1 VSSTYKI
8 VDVEYEGKLLLAQVT
23 VKDDKWVYVDNVWD
37 QQGRIVKLDKELENE
52 VRKLIT
58 TP

>member
-1 VSSTYKI
+1 MSSTYKI